1 MVQSSAQ
8 HFSQQWPGSVF
19 EEPFALNRT
28 QLIAN
33 QHLPISCGQDLLSN
47 YVQVRIFSKGRLHL
61 FRSISRHPRAQ
72 QIQLAN
78 PKTSFQLITSTL
90 QLEALTLSKWPRD
103 PQPPWPTSTHV
114 QLSSWSEEF
123 PAPLLADSFPPTFL
137 AYKNRVQIWQKLQIF
152 PDFAHLY
159 LGHNVQ

>member
-1 MVQSSAQ
+1 MVQGWAQ

-61 FRSISRHPRAQ
+61 FRSISHHPRAQ

-78 PKTSFQLITSTL
+78 PKTSFQLIPSTPCNL
-90 QLEALTLSKWPRD
+90 KPWHYPSGPGIHNLHGPHQHMCSGPAEVRNSLRHSWQELISPYLFGIQKSSPNLTKAADVSRCC
-103 PQPPWPTSTHV
+103 PPVSG
-114 QLSSWSEEF
+114 S
-123 PAPLLADSFPPTFL
+123 
-137 AYKNRVQIWQKLQIF
+137 
-152 PDFAHLY
+152 
-159 LGHNVQ
+159 